1 MENDLDQKSIEF
13 KIFGISI
20 EILSIVY
27 GIFLILTGIAV
38 SLLSNSDSITS
49 YIPSFFGFPILLFS
63 YLSIKFTSKKKL
75 FMHIVVFL
83 GLIVL
88 IGGLDFIR
96 SIINGNLFENFW
108 ADTSK
113 LIMFITGLFFV
124 YQCVRSFIHARK
136 NRNINN

>member
-63 YLSIKFTSKKKL
+63 YL
-75 FMHIVVFL
+75 
-83 GLIVL
+83 
-88 IGGLDFIR
+88 
-96 SIINGNLFENFW
+96 
-108 ADTSK
+108 
-113 LIMFITGLFFV
+113 
-124 YQCVRSFIHARK
+124 
-136 NRNINN
+136 

>member
-13 KIFGISI
+13 KIFDISI

-27 GIFLILTGIAV
+27 GIFLILWGITV
-38 SLLSNSDSITS
+38 SLLSNSVSFTS